1 MKSAIFGLVG
11 VIIGAILTA
20 TLTVVRELWFQRRK
34 DAKDREY
41 LAVQV
46 SGQLERYVAECM
58 EVARDYGLYQG
69 QRNALNECEAQAE
82 EPKFEPEL
90 LKVEWKSLP
99 VDLMYEIL
107 DFPIR
112 AEEAKRHSDS
122 AYEHAFPPDYEDW
135 FVERQY
141 QYAKLGLAASSLAA
155 RLRDNVGL
163 PPRPAPD
170 KYFNPLEFMANR
182 VLQVEQQRKTWE
194 REAMLGHTAPTISPT
209 PGNADSHPRPA
220 DS

>member
-1 MKSAIFGLVG
+1 MESAVFGLVG

-20 TLTVVRELWFQRRK
+20 ALTVLREIWFQRRK

-41 LAVQV
+41 LAIQV
-46 SGQLERYVAECM
+46 SGQLERYGAGCV
-58 EVARDYGLYQG
+58 EVVRDYGRYQG
-69 QRNALNECEAQAE
+69 QRNAQGECEVQAE

-122 AYEHAFPPDYEDW
+122 ASEHAFPPDYEDW

-155 RLRDNVGL
+155 KLRDNVGL

-170 KYFNPLEFMANR
+170 KYWNPLEFMANR
-182 VLQVEQQRKTWE
+182 VSEVEQQRKKLEQNAVSWQTV
-194 REAMLGHTAPTISPT
+194 AATSPT
-209 PGNADSHPRPA
+209 SEDWGGESPA
-220 DS
+220 AHG

>member
-1 MKSAIFGLVG
+1 MESAVFGLVG

-20 TLTVVRELWFQRRK
+20 ALTVLREIWLQRRK

-46 SGQLERYVAECM
+46 SGQLERYVAGCV
-58 EVARDYGLYQG
+58 EVVRDYGLYQG
-69 QRNALNECEAQAE
+69 QRNAQDQCEVQAE

-107 DFPIR
+107 DFPVR

-155 RLRDNVGL
+155 KLRDNVDL
-163 PPRPAPD
+163 PPRPAPN
-170 KYFNPLEFMANR
+170 KYWNPLEFMANR
-182 VLQVEQQRKTWE
+182 VSEVEQQRKKWE
-194 REAMLGHTAPTISPT
+194 QEAAPWHTAAVASPT
-209 PGNADSHPRPA
+209 SEDWGRELPTANG
-220 DS
+220 